1 VHDARPKADLL
12 ILKKLGTSTPIQ
24 KIANVASPFTETS
37 KRSQN
42 LKECFNRPNFRN
54 SVTSALELSK
64 IELVTNI
71 VHGSGHE
78 L

>member
-1 VHDARPKADLL
+1 MHDAWLKADLP

-24 KIANVASPFTETS
+24 KIANVASFCRNFE
-37 KRSQN
+37 KVAN
-42 LKECFNRPNFRN
+42 LKECFNRPKFCN

-64 IELVTNI
+64 IELVANI